1 MWLLFLLLAWAVAV
15 VSCVRVCRTALAAGL
30 ALHRGADA
38 TADADARAD
47 DTGADA
53 GLTLYETAYLAG
65 GPHRLADVVLV
76 LMAQQR
82 RLHLAHTGWATVV
95 DPVGQDP
102 VERAALSAIG
112 PEGQRRIPAVRRA
125 LTSAEAVRG
134 LADRLVHAG
143 LAAPAAVRTGIGTAV
158 RHVQFAAL
166 LVLLAAGATYW
177 AAPSGEVDW
186 LVLAWFAFPLVL
198 TLGTWAVARA
208 EAHPYTAWA
217 TEAGSALLRHEHPGG
232 PSRSPGP
239 PPAEPAEPA
248 GPTGLAEPTG
258 LAGLTGLTRLALFGP
273 TALADPGLRAALH
286 SSGA

>member
-30 ALHRGADA
+30 ALHHGAD
-38 TADADARAD
+38 TPPDAGARAD
-47 DTGADA
+47 DAGADADA

-102 VERAALSAIG
+102 VERAALRAIG
-112 PEGQRRIPAVRRA
+112 PEGQCRIPAVRRA
-125 LTSAEAVRG
+125 LTGAEAVRG

-158 RHVQFAAL
+158 RHVQGAAL

-177 AAPSGEVDW
+177 AAPSGEVDR

-232 PSRSPGP
+232 PSRRPGP
-239 PPAEPAEPA
+239 PPVEP
-248 GPTGLAEPTG
+248 AEPTG
-258 LAGLTGLTRLALFGP
+258 LTGLTGLALFGP